1 MSRPSGISAAIGQEH
16 DGEPVR
22 GLPGHLPEGEH
33 ILWQGEPD
41 WRVLSRTAMRAH
53 WVAIYFG
60 VLAAWNL
67 GNGIAQGTGL
77 VAALTSAAVTLVV
90 GSIAVGLLVGY
101 AWLVGR
107 TTVYTLTN
115 KRFVL
120 RHGVALSKCFNIPY
134 RTIAT
139 AAVKVDSKG
148 FGDIP
153 LGLAD
158 GARIAYPH
166 LWPHV
171 RPFTL
176 MNPQPMMRALPDV
189 ASVAE
194 RLSLQLQ
201 LAANAADKPFVA
213 EPVRGP
219 ARPERP
225 QPSDG
230 QPAAA

>member
-53 WVAIYFG
+53 WVAIYFA

-67 GNGIAQGTGL
+67 GNGLAQGSGL
-77 VAALTSAAVTLVV
+77 ASALASVGWTLAA

-101 AWLVGR
+101 AVLVAR

-134 RTIAT
+134 RSIGT
-139 AAVKVDSKG
+139 AAVKVDAKG

-171 RPFTL
+171 RPFTI

-219 ARPERP
+219 ARQERP
-225 QPSDG
+225 APSDG

>member
-1 MSRPSGISAAIGQEH
+1 MSRPSGISAAVGQEH
-16 DGEPVR
+16 EGEPVR
-22 GLPGHLPEGEH
+22 GLPGHLPAGEH
-33 ILWQGEPD
+33 ILWQGAPD
-41 WRVLSRTAMRAH
+41 WKVLARTSMRAD
-53 WVAIYFG
+53 WVSLYFG
-60 VLAAWNL
+60 ALAAWNL
-67 GNGIAQGTGL
+67 GNGLAQGSGL
-77 VAALTSAAVTLVV
+77 TSALTSAAWTLAA

-101 AWLVGR
+101 AVLVAR
-107 TTVYTLTN
+107 TTVYTMTN

-134 RTIAT
+134 RSVAT
-139 AAVKVDSKG
+139 AGLKLDGKG

-171 RPFTL
+171 RPLTI
-176 MNPQPMMRALPDV
+176 MNPQPMMRALPDA

-201 LAANAADKPFVA
+201 LAASAADKPFVA
-213 EPVRGP
+213 EPVR
-219 ARPERP
+219 ASVRPER
-225 QPSDG
+225 QAPSGG
-230 QPAAA
+230 QTAAA

>member
-1 MSRPSGISAAIGQEH
+1 MSRPSGISAAVGQEH
-16 DGEPVR
+16 EGEPVR

-33 ILWQGEPD
+33 ILWQGAPD
-41 WRVLSRTAMRAH
+41 WKVLARTSMRAH

-60 VLAAWNL
+60 TLAAWNL
-67 GNGIAQGTGL
+67 GNGLAQGAGL
-77 VAALTSAAVTLVV
+77 GSALNSAAWTLAA

-101 AWLVGR
+101 AVLVAR
-107 TTVYTLTN
+107 TTVYTMTN

-134 RTIAT
+134 RSVAT
-139 AAVKVDSKG
+139 AGLKLDGKG

-153 LGLAD
+153 MGLAD

-171 RPFTL
+171 RPLTI
-176 MNPQPMMRALPDV
+176 MNPQPMMRALPDA

-201 LAANAADKPFVA
+201 LAASAADKPFVA
-213 EPVRGP
+213 EPVR
-219 ARPERP
+219 ATVRPER
-225 QPSDG
+225 QAPSSG

>member
-1 MSRPSGISAAIGQEH
+1 MSRPAGISAAVGQEH
-16 DGEPVR
+16 EGEPVR
-22 GLPGHLPEGEH
+22 GLPGRLPEGEH

-67 GNGIAQGTGL
+67 VNGL
-77 VAALTSAAVTLVV
+77 VQGSGLASTLTSVGWTVAVGAA
-90 GSIAVGLLVGY
+90 AVGLLVGY
-101 AWLVGR
+101 AVLVAR

-134 RTIAT
+134 RTIGA
-139 AAVKVDSKG
+139 AAVKVDAKG

-153 LGLAD
+153 LSLAD

-171 RPFTL
+171 RPFTIL
-176 MNPQPMMRALPDV
+176 NPQPMMRALPDV

-213 EPVRGP
+213 EPVRAPVRSSRP
-219 ARPERP
+219 A
-225 QPSDG
+225 PSDG

>member
-1 MSRPSGISAAIGQEH
+1 MSAAVGQEH
-16 DGEPVR
+16 EGEPVR

-33 ILWQGEPD
+33 ILWQGAPD
-41 WRVLSRTAMRAH
+41 WKVLARTSMRAD
-53 WVAIYFG
+53 WVALYFG
-60 VLAAWNL
+60 ALAAWNL
-67 GNGIAQGTGL
+67 GNGLAQDQGL
-77 VAALTSAAVTLVV
+77 ASALTSAAWTLAA

-101 AWLVGR
+101 AVLVAR
-107 TTVYTLTN
+107 TTVYTMTN

-134 RTIAT
+134 RSVAT
-139 AAVKVDSKG
+139 AGLKLDGKG

-153 LGLAD
+153 MGLAD

-171 RPFTL
+171 RPLTI
-176 MNPQPMMRALPDV
+176 MNPQPMMRALPDA

-194 RLSLQLQ
+194 RFSLQLQ
-201 LAANAADKPFVA
+201 LAASAADKPFVA
-213 EPVRGP
+213 EPVRAGV
-219 ARPERP
+219 RPER
-225 QPSDG
+225 QAPSSG

>member
-1 MSRPSGISAAIGQEH
+1 MSAAVGQEH
-16 DGEPVR
+16 EGEPVR
-22 GLPGHLPEGEH
+22 GLPGRLPEGEH

-60 VLAAWNL
+60 VLALWNL
-67 GNGIAQGTGL
+67 VNGTMQGSGL
-77 VAALTSAAVTLVV
+77 ASTLTSVGWTVAVGAA
-90 GSIAVGLLVGY
+90 AVGLLVGY
-101 AWLVGR
+101 AVLVAR

-134 RTIAT
+134 RTIGA
-139 AAVKVDSKG
+139 AAVKVDAKG

-153 LGLAD
+153 LSLAD

-171 RPFTL
+171 RPFTIL
-176 MNPQPMMRALPDV
+176 NPQPMMRALPDV

-213 EPVRGP
+213 EPVRAPVRSSRP
-219 ARPERP
+219 A
-225 QPSDG
+225 PSDG